1 MRKRW
6 WAVGGASALL
16 ACGVLTAIATLAA
29 DRGDG
34 VPPDGE
40 NERVAEILADDLSA
54 VDSVARLEK
63 HFPATDR
70 SALAALAA
78 SCGPIA
84 VRAPAPAIHAD
95 IIPTSARILLT
106 DPEGAVCDARI
117 EWVDGESAWH
127 AYLSQPGPG

>member
-1 MRKRW
+1 M
-6 WAVGGASALL
+6 GGASVLL
-16 ACGVLTAIATLAA
+16 ACAVLTVIAMLA
-29 DRGDG
+29 DHGG
-34 VPPDGE
+34 SVPPDGE
-40 NERVAEILADDLSA
+40 NERVAAILADDLSA